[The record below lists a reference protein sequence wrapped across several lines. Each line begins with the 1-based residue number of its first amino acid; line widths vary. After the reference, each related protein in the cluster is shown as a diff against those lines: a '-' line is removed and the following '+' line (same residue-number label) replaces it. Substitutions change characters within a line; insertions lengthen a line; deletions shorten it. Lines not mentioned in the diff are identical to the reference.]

1 MLEYDKFKCVQEHSA
16 DLALIINQLGYEDVH
31 NWLMIASGIKSV
43 DFNWNRFDKTG
54 AGWCR
59 PAYEYDVA
67 KSKITQLYLN
77 ELTVFNYIWGGF
89 ESLLSKMYSKSQIK
103 KKGKVNLC
111 VEKFEDLKK
120 FPVLKYEVLKKQF
133 FALFKS
139 SLEKKLIEYKKD
151 IPKEEIRII
160 YNIRNKFAHGD
171 LEFPE
176 DMEYNGNLIYP
187 TNLIKLINYSSRV
200 VICHIQSLIFLSNR
214 NNTVYSYLSE
224 LFTNVDIDDY
234 GDDLFQ
240 VDFILPRLHLKE
252 IDKNEIP

>member
-1 MLEYDKFKCVQEHSA
+1 MLEYNKFKCVQEHSA

-54 AGWCR
+54 GEWCR

-67 KSKITQLYLN
+67 KGKTTQLYLN
-77 ELTVFNYIWGGF
+77 ELTVFNYVWGGF

-111 VEKFEDLKK
+111 VEEFEGLKK
-120 FPVLKYEVLKKQF
+120 FPVSKYEVLKKQF
-133 FALFKS
+133 FVLFKS
-139 SLEKKLIEYKKD
+139 SLQKKLIEYKKD

-171 LEFPE
+171 FEFPE
-176 DMEYNGNLIYP
+176 DIEYNTNLINP
-187 TNLIKLINYSSRV
+187 INLIKLINYSSRI

-224 LFTNVDIDDY
+224 LFTNVDIDDF

-252 IDKNEIP
+252 IDKNDIP